1 MINEATT
8 SVEARPESNDGS
20 ELEEAYAL
28 LGVGPD
34 ADAQTVEAAYWRLA
48 KQFAL
53 RRRSDAFA
61 GEKLDQINWAYQT
74 LSNAILEHKRSL
86 MPKKHPGRWR
96 RILFAGVIAILFSA
110 GLVTTNSY
118 QESIRDLSNT
128 GADKAQHG
136 WDGMITWLQSF
147 GPPVTPT
154 PTAPAPAPPAS
165 Q

>member
-8 SVEARPESNDGS
+8 SLGVSPESNDGS
-20 ELEEAYAL
+20 ELEEAYEL

-74 LSNAILEHKRSL
+74 LSNALLEHKRSL
-86 MPKKHPGRWR
+86 ISQKGPPLWR
-96 RILFAGVIAILFSA
+96 RILVAGVTAVLFSA
-110 GLVTTNSY
+110 GLVTANSY
-118 QESIRDLSNT
+118 QEEIRDMTNT
-128 GADKAQHG
+128 GADKAQYG
-136 WDGMITWLQSF
+136 WDEMITWLQSF

-154 PTAPAPAPPAS
+154 PTPPAPPAS

>member
-8 SVEARPESNDGS
+8 SIGASPESNDGS
-20 ELEEAYAL
+20 ELDEAYEL

-74 LSNAILEHKRSL
+74 VSNAILERRRSL
-86 MPKKHPGRWR
+86 LPRKRPALWR
-96 RILFAGVIAILFSA
+96 RIAIAAVTAILFSS
-110 GLVTTNSY
+110 GLVALNSY
-118 QESIRDLSNT
+118 QEDIRSLANT
-128 GADKAQHG
+128 GADKTQYG
-136 WDGMITWLQSF
+136 WNEMITWLQSF

-154 PTAPAPAPPAS
+154 PAPPGPPAA

>member
-8 SVEARPESNDGS
+8 SLGASPEPDESSD
-20 ELEEAYAL
+20 LEKAYEL

-34 ADAQTVEAAYWRLA
+34 ADAPTVEAAYWRLA

-61 GEKLDQINWAYQT
+61 GEKLDQLNWAYQT
-74 LSNAILEHKRSL
+74 LSNALLEHKRSL

-96 RILFAGVIAILFSA
+96 RAIFAGVIAILFA
-110 GLVTTNSY
+110 MGLVAMNSY
-118 QESIRDLSNT
+118 SEGIRELANT
-128 GADKAQHG
+128 GADKGQYG
-136 WDGMITWLQSF
+136 WDEMITWLQSF

-154 PTAPAPAPPAS
+154 PPAPAPPAS